1 MIPFRTNRV
10 AMVALLIFFVA
21 VLGYAYFEARNVI
34 HGPAISLSAPDTSV
48 VVHEPLVLV
57 RGTATNI
64 TELRMNGRII
74 PTTEAG
80 AFEEAHLLADG
91 YNNIVLTATDKIGR
105 TTTKH
110 IELVYVP
117 ETNPPEAT
125 TTLPKT
131 NP

>member
-10 AMVALLIFFVA
+10 AMAALLVFFIA

-34 HGPAISLSAPDTSV
+34 HGPRITVTGLSDS
-48 VVHEPLVLV
+48 VVHESLVHI
-57 RGTATNI
+57 RGTATTI

-91 YNNIVLTATDKIGR
+91 YNRIVLTATDKIGR
-105 TTTKH
+105 TTTKN

-117 ETNPPEAT
+117 KESPSEAT
-125 TTLPKT
+125 TTLQKT